1 MASRTQTVNALLRPL
16 LGIALLCAMAAA
28 VPAQP
33 GTILVTGF
41 EPFGG
46 DTTNGSWE
54 AVQHLQGKRFG
65 DETVVVAQL
74 PVVWGKAGDE
84 LRELIRKYHPQAVI
98 AFGQAGAEP
107 VRIETIARNE
117 RKPYKDNAGALPP
130 TDTVAASAPATI
142 PTGLDVAA
150 VRKSLQTAKIPVV
163 ESKDAG
169 GYLCN
174 ETFYVLMDDPD
185 AQAIPR
191 GFVHV
196 PPLDATVTGADGGK
210 THFDRKTL
218 AAAADAVVGSV
229 AASLPTH

>member
-1 MASRTQTVNALLRPL
+1 MRRLLLSLLATVLILPAV
-16 LGIALLCAMAAA
+16 AAI
-28 VPAQP
+28 PAQP

-46 DTTNGSWE
+46 DITNGSWE
-54 AVQHLQGKRFG
+54 AVQHLQGKRVG

-74 PVVWGKAGDE
+74 PVVWGKAGDQ

-117 RKPYKDNAGALPP
+117 RRPYKDNAGALPP
-130 TDTVAASAPATI
+130 TDVVAASAPATI
-142 PTGLDVAA
+142 PTALNVVAIEKGLHA
-150 VRKSLQTAKIPVV
+150 AKIPVR
-163 ESKDAG
+163 ESQDAG

-174 ETFYVLMDDPD
+174 ETFYVLMDDSD
-185 AQAIPR
+185 VQQVPR

-210 THFDRKTL
+210 THFDRKML

-229 AASLPTH
+229 AASLPSR

>member
-1 MASRTQTVNALLRPL
+1 MASRTQTLNAWSRLL
-16 LGIALLCAMAAA
+16 LGATLLCAMTAAI
-28 VPAQP
+28 PAQP

-46 DTTNGSWE
+46 DKTNGSWE

-65 DETVVVAQL
+65 AETVVVAEL
-74 PVVWGKAGDE
+74 PVVWGKAGAR
-84 LRELIRKYHPQAVI
+84 LRALIRQYHPQAVI

-117 RKPYKDNAGALPP
+117 RKPYKDNDDALPA
-130 TDTVAASAPATI
+130 TDTVAASGPATI
-142 PTGLDVAA
+142 PTALDVAA
-150 VRKSLQTAKIPVV
+150 IHRSLQAAKIPVR
-163 ESKDAG
+163 ESQDAG

-174 ETFYVLMDDPD
+174 ETFYVLMDDAD
-185 AQAIPR
+185 VQSVPR

-196 PPLDATVTGADGGK
+196 PPLGATVTAADGSK
-210 THFDRKTL
+210 TLFDKVTL

-229 AASLPTH
+229 AASLPAH

>member
-1 MASRTQTVNALLRPL
+1 MRRLPLLLLAFTALLAS
-16 LGIALLCAMAAA
+16 GTAA
-28 VPAQP
+28 PAQP
-33 GTILVTGF
+33 DYILVTGF

-46 DTTNGSWE
+46 GTTNGSWE
-54 AVQHLQGKRFG
+54 AVQHLQGKRYG

-74 PVVWGKAGDE
+74 PVLWGKAGVQ
-84 LRELIRKYHPQAVI
+84 LHALIVKYHPRAVI

-107 VRIETIARNE
+107 VRIETVARNE

-130 TDTVAASAPATI
+130 TDVVAAAAPATI
-142 PTGLDVAA
+142 PTALDVDA
-150 VRKSLQTAKIPVV
+150 VRTSLQAAKIPVV

-174 ETFYVLMDDPD
+174 ETFYVLMHDPD
-185 AQAIPR
+185 AQKLPR

-196 PPLDATVTGADGGK
+196 PPLDATVKGTDGS
-210 THFDRKTL
+210 TTVFDVKTL

-229 AASLPTH
+229 AASLH